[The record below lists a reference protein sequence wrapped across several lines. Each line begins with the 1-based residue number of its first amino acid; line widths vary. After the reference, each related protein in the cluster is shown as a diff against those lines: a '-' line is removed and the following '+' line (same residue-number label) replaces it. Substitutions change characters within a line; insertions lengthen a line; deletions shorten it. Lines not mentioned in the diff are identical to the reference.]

1 MELKKKDL
9 LENKNQL
16 NESLLSFENV
26 LMAAGF
32 IPVVGE
38 IADIALIIYY
48 IYKKEYL
55 FAALMLIALVPTV
68 GDILIKPFIKG
79 LKAAKTE
86 TAIAVKLAEN
96 PQMAAKVAELAK
108 SPAVEKTIEGLS
120 KVNMSW
126 GQKLREGLSSLTR
139 FPVVG
144 GAKAGI
150 DAIKTG
156 GKFSTG
162 LKNFFRNEKLVAYVT
177 KHGMEPQS
185 FISKWWLNVSARTAR
200 RNSFRKFIMANNLLA
215 KFGIPSLTTFEEK
228 IANDA
233 EFRKKLADD
242 PQFGQY
248 VGQDMTPEEF
258 NSMRGGEEESPSRG
272 GDPISALYGLGMLK
286 TLAKMYV

>member
-1 MELKKKDL
+1 
-9 LENKNQL
+9 
-16 NESLLSFENV
+16 
-26 LMAAGF
+26 MAAGF

-48 IYKKEYL
+48 LYKGENLY
-55 FAALMLIALVPTV
+55 AALMLIALVPTV
-68 GDILIKPFIKG
+68 GDILIKPFIKT

-150 DAIKTG
+150 DSIKTG

-162 LKNFFRNEKLVAYVT
+162 LKNFFRNEKLASYVT

-200 RNSFRKFIMANNLLA
+200 KNAFRKFIMANNLLA

-228 IANDA
+228 IATDA
-233 EFRKKLADD
+233 EFRKKLAED

-258 NSMRGGEEESPSRG
+258 NGMRGGEERTSG
-272 GDPISALYGLGMLK
+272 GAPNAISTLYGLGMLK
-286 TLAKMYV
+286 TLAKMYA